1 MLLIK
6 KIAVYINIVNCSL
19 IKYFAKELTRNGI
32 NLTPEQYLV
41 MDILWDAEVMSQQA
55 IADIIQKDKNSVT
68 KFIDSL
74 EKKGLVYRQVNK
86 TDRRVNNIVVSEEGM
101 KLKARTTE
109 VAIGMMRNVLKN
121 IKEEDLMALDKV
133 MNQIKENIDEAEKGG
148 LAISSQPSAIS
159 GQQSVE
165 TR

>member
-86 TDRRVNNIVVSEEGM
+86 TDRRVNNIVVSEEGL

-109 VAIGMMRNVLKN
+109 VAIGMMRNVLKD

-133 MNQIKENIDEAEKGG
+133 MNQIRDV
-148 LAISSQPSAIS
+148 L
-159 GQQSVE
+159 
-165 TR
+165 

>member
-6 KIAVYINIVNCSL
+6 KRAVYINIVNCSL
-19 IKYFAKELTRNGI
+19 IKYFAKELSRNDI

-101 KLKARTTE
+101 KLKVKTTE

-133 MNQIKENIDEAEKGG
+133 MNQIKENIDEAEKE
-148 LAISSQPSAIS
+148 A
-159 GQQSVE
+159 
-165 TR
+165 

>member
-19 IKYFAKELTRNGI
+19 IKCFAKELTRNGI

-86 TDRRVNNIVVSEEGM
+86 TDRRVNNIVVSEEGL
-101 KLKARTTE
+101 KLKAKTTE

-133 MNQIKENIDEAEKGG
+133 MNQIKENIDEAERE
-148 LAISSQPSAIS
+148 
-159 GQQSVE
+159 VE
-165 TR
+165 N

>member
-19 IKYFAKELTRNGI
+19 IKYFAKELSRNDI

-86 TDRRVNNIVVSEEGM
+86 TDRRVNNLVVSEEGM
-101 KLKARTTE
+101 KLKVKTTE

-133 MNQIKENIDEAEKGG
+133 MNQIKENIDEAEKE
-148 LAISSQPSAIS
+148 
-159 GQQSVE
+159 VE
-165 TR
+165 N